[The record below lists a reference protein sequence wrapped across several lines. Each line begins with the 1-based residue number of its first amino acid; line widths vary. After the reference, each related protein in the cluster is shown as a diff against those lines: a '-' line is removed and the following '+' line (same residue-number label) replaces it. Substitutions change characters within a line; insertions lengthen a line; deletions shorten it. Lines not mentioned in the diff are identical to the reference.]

1 MSANLPSRGGPAT
14 PRYRVLIV
22 GGGAGALELAIER

>member
-1 MSANLPSRGGPAT
+1 MSAKLPSRGGPAS

-22 GGGAGALELAIER
+22 GGGAGVLELAIER